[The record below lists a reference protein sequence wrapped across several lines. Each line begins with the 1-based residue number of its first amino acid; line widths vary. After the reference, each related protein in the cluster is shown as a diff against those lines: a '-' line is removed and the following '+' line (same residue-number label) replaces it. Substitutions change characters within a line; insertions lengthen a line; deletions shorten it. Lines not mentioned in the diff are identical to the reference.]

1 MKFENL
7 NLHYTS
13 FCFQNFL
20 KSSLGNRLNPRIA
33 EKSWDLISKALEEQQ
48 KLNND
53 AQSKK
58 KPVDSDPSTDT
69 TETKKRKMSEND
81 EKENPTN
88 GSKKSRNESESVQ
101 KLNSGCDQ
109 QSNNVSL
116 SNDDTKSAK
125 VKWCTIGKAILRA
138 EDDKELPLKKF
149 QKKII
154 AEYLN
159 RAGNAVADDSVEV
172 LWSKCQKKLAK
183 NPKFK
188 IHKERI
194 KLA

>member
-1 MKFENL
+1 M
-7 NLHYTS
+7 
-13 FCFQNFL
+13 

-48 KLNND
+48 KLNSD

-58 KPVDSDPSTDT
+58 KPVDSDPPTDT
-69 TETKKRKMSEND
+69 TETKKRKISETD

-88 GSKKSRNESESVQ
+88 GSKKSRNESESVK
-101 KLNSGCDQ
+101 KLNSGDDQ
-109 QSNNVSL
+109 QPNNVSL
-116 SNDDTKSAK
+116 SNDDNKAAK

-159 RAGNAVADDSVEV
+159 RAGNSVADDSVEV
-172 LWSKCQKKLAK
+172 LWSKCQKKLVK

-194 KLA
+194 KLV